1 MRVSETRT
9 YALHGVATWDALD
22 TAWNSWG
29 RKDRRVIAQQNSPG
43 FIDGPEW
50 PALRQA
56 HLIVRREDAV
66 MVASSGLSDP
76 AEWDNS
82 PNTNGFELEV
92 YGISPDVPVDGST
105 AEVAASWLG
114 QTVMTVSNVVARY
127 GFQVIQMLEHYGLIT
142 IPIDNAVLPR
152 DAADIYLDANGQM
165 VVMLG
170 ITDRSV
176 PTFVEGPLSRIRLV
190 NVKIL
195 TAAEGRFCE
204 DSELGEIEAQQELA
218 RRFAAQGD
226 PLWSS
231 LHRPSVA

>member
-1 MRVSETRT
+1 MSETRT

-29 RKDRRVIAQQNSPG
+29 RKDRRVIAQQNSPA

-56 HLIVRREDAV
+56 HLIVRRDDAL

-92 YGISPDVPVDGST
+92 YAISPDVPVDSGT
-105 AEVAASWLG
+105 VEVAASWLG
-114 QTVMTVSNVVARY
+114 QTVMTVSNLVARY
-127 GFQVIQMLEHYGLIT
+127 GFQVIRMLEHYGLIT
-142 IPIDNAVLPR
+142 IPIDNAVLPPE
-152 DAADIYLDANGQM
+152 AVGTYLDAGGQM

-170 ITDRSV
+170 LTDREV
-176 PTFVEGPLSRIRLV
+176 PGFVDGPLSRIRLV
-190 NVKIL
+190 NIKIL
-195 TAAEGRFCE
+195 TAAEGQFCV
-204 DSELGEIEAQQELA
+204 DSPLGEIEAQHELA

-226 PLWSS
+226 MLWSS
-231 LHRPSVA
+231 LRRPSVV